1 VTGTEPAERDEPASA
16 GGRLLIWCPDRP
28 GIVAAVSAFLAAR
41 GANITTSDQHSSD
54 PRDGRFFMRMEFQLT
69 RLEREAAE
77 FEAAFEDEVA
87 GRFSMDWRM
96 AYSGRRKRVGIL
108 VSHEGHCVLELLSR
122 WRRGELD
129 AEIVGVIGNHRV
141 LEEEVRAQGVG
152 FTHVPTPKGG
162 RLEAE
167 RELLGALAGRC
178 DLVVLARYMQILT
191 GDFLARLAVPVI
203 NIHHSFLPAFPGA
216 APYRRAHE
224 RGVKIIGATAH
235 YVTEELD
242 DGPIIEQDVA
252 RVSHRATVADFVRTG
267 ADIERAV
274 LARAVRWH
282 LEDRIL
288 VHDRK
293 TVVFAGE

>member
-1 VTGTEPAERDEPASA
+1 VNVELTPTA
-16 GGRLLIWCPDRP
+16 GRLLIWCADRP
-28 GIVAAVSAFLAAR
+28 GIVAAVSMFLASR

-54 PRDGRFFMRMEFQLT
+54 PRDGRFFMRMEFQLDV
-69 RLEREAAE
+69 LADEADA
-77 FEAAFEDEVA
+77 FEAAFQEEVA
-87 GRFSMDWRM
+87 AGFAMRWRI
-96 AYSGRRKRVGIL
+96 AYPGRRKRVAIL

-141 LEEEVRAQGVG
+141 LEDEVVGQGVD
-152 FTHVPTPKGG
+152 FSYVPTPHGS
-162 RLEAE
+162 REQAE
-167 RELLGALAGRC
+167 GELLEQLVGRC
-178 DLVVLARYMQILT
+178 DVVVLARYMQILT
-191 GDFLARLAVPVI
+191 GGFLDRLAVPVI

-252 RVSHRATVADFVRTG
+252 RVSHRATVADFARTG

-288 VHDRK
+288 VHERK

>member
-1 VTGTEPAERDEPASA
+1 VTDESASDSQ
-16 GGRLLIWCPDRP
+16 GGRLLIWCADRP
-28 GIVAAVSAFLAAR
+28 GIVAAVSAFLADR

-54 PRDGRFFMRMEFQLT
+54 PRDGRFFMRMEFLLAG
-69 RLEREAAE
+69 LERGAAE
-77 FEAAFEDEVA
+77 FEAAFEREVA
-87 GRFSMDWRM
+87 ARFAMQWRI
-96 AYSGRRKRVGIL
+96 AYPGRRKRVAIL

-141 LEEEVRAQGVG
+141 LEDEVLGQGVE

-162 RLEAE
+162 RERAE
-167 RELLGALAGRC
+167 QQLLDVLVGQC
-178 DLVVLARYMQILT
+178 DVVVLARYMQILT
-191 GDFLARLAVPVI
+191 GDFLDRLAVPVI

-242 DGPIIEQDVA
+242 DGPIIEQDVE
-252 RVSHRATVADFVRTG
+252 RVSHRATVADFVSTG

-293 TVVFAGE
+293 TVVFAGH

>member
-1 VTGTEPAERDEPASA
+1 MTDESESA
-16 GGRLLIWCPDRP
+16 AGRLLIWCADRP
-28 GIVAAVSAFLAAR
+28 GIVAAVSAFLAGR

-54 PRDGRFFMRMEFQLT
+54 PRDGRFFMRMEFLLAD
-69 RLEREAAE
+69 LEREAGK
-77 FEAAFEDEVA
+77 FEAAFEREVA
-87 GRFSMDWRM
+87 GRFAMQWRI
-96 AYSGRRKRVGIL
+96 AYPGRRKRVAIL
-108 VSHEGHCVLELLSR
+108 VSHEAHCVLELLSR
-122 WRRGELD
+122 WRRDELD
-129 AEIVGVIGNHRV
+129 ADIVGVIGNHRV
-141 LEEEVRAQGVG
+141 LEDEVLAQGVE
-152 FTHVPTPKGG
+152 FAHVPTPKGG
-162 RLEAE
+162 RELAE
-167 RELLGALAGRC
+167 GELLGLLAGHC
-178 DLVVLARYMQILT
+178 DVVVLARYMQILT
-191 GDFLARLAVPVI
+191 GDFLDRLGVPVI

-288 VHDRK
+288 VHEKK
-293 TVVFAGE
+293 TVVFAGA

>member
-1 VTGTEPAERDEPASA
+1 VTGEPVSTSA

-41 GANITTSDQHSSD
+41 GANITISDQHSTD
-54 PRDGRFFMRMEFQLT
+54 PRDGRFFMRMEFQLDA
-69 RLEREAAE
+69 LERAAGE
-77 FEAAFEDEVA
+77 FEAAFEEEVA
-87 GRFSMDWRM
+87 GRFAMQWRV
-96 AYSGRRKRVGIL
+96 AYPGRRKRVAIL
-108 VSHEGHCVLELLSR
+108 VSHEGHCALELLSR

-141 LEEEVRAQGVG
+141 LEDEVLAQGVE
-152 FTHVPTPKGG
+152 FSHVPTPKGG
-162 RLEAE
+162 REQSE
-167 RELLGALAGRC
+167 QKLLGALAGHC

-191 GDFLARLAVPVI
+191 GDFLDRLAVPVI

-288 VHDRK
+288 VHEKK

>member
-1 VTGTEPAERDEPASA
+1 
-16 GGRLLIWCPDRP
+16 LIWCPDRP

-41 GANITTSDQHSSD
+41 GANITISDQHSSD
-54 PRDGRFFMRMEFQLT
+54 PKDGRFFMRMEFQLDA
-69 RLEREAAE
+69 LEELAG
-77 FEAAFEDEVA
+77 AFEEAFQQEVA
-87 GRFSMDWRM
+87 GRFAMQWRI
-96 AYSGRRKRVGIL
+96 AYPGRRKRLGIL

-129 AEIVGVIGNHRV
+129 GEIVGVIGNHRV
-141 LEEEVRAQGVG
+141 LEDEVLAQGVE
-152 FTHVPTPKGG
+152 FAHVPTPKGG
-162 RLEAE
+162 RERAE
-167 RELLGALAGRC
+167 EELLEHLAGRC
-178 DLVVLARYMQILT
+178 DVVVLARYMQILT
-191 GDFLARLAVPVI
+191 GDFLDRLAVPVI

-267 ADIERAV
+267 GDIERAV

-288 VHDRK
+288 VHEKK